1 MAETITDI
9 LAAYFRENGME
20 KTLMERHVL
29 QAWPTVVGEQ
39 AARLSGNME
48 IRDGV
53 MYVHIHS
60 AALRAQLFECRFELV
75 KKLNET
81 VGGNILRDIR
91 LLG

>member
-1 MAETITDI
+1 MAEAITDI

-29 QAWPTVVGEQ
+29 QAWPAVVGKQ
-39 AARLSGNME
+39 AAQLSGNME
-48 IRDGV
+48 VRDGV

-75 KKLNET
+75 KKLNEK